1 MTPARVLAVDVGG
14 TKLAAAVVAADG
26 TMPAR
31 AEVGTPTSADPTVV
45 AGAVRR
51 LVDDVLAAAAA
62 RGVSERLLGLGIG
75 SAGPVDPVAGTV
87 SPVNIPA
94 WRRFPLVETLRPVL
108 PGRPT
113 VLAGDGN
120 CMALGEYW
128 RGTAGGSALLGM
140 VVSTGVGGGLVVDGR
155 VYLGGTGNAGHIGHL
170 VVDLDGERCGCGSR
184 GCVETMAS
192 GPSMVRWAVAHGWS
206 TMDGVPRDA
215 RALARDAQ
223 RGHPAAREAFQRAA
237 NALAAAIVSAAALV
251 DLDEVV
257 IGGGVAQAGDVL
269 FGPLLA
275 ALPDL
280 AGFEFVRRVR
290 VSRSALGG
298 DAGLLGAAALA
309 LDRAGLKIAPARSGT
324 PARP

>member
-26 TMPAR
+26 TIPAR
-31 AEVGTPTSADPTVV
+31 AQVGTPTSTDPSVV

-51 LVDDVLAAAAA
+51 LLDDVLAAASA
-62 RGVSERLLGLGIG
+62 RGMAERLVGLGIG

-94 WRRFPLVETLRPVL
+94 WRRFPLVEALRPVL

-128 RGTAGGSALLGM
+128 QGKAGGSALLGM

-155 VYLGGTGNAGHIGHL
+155 VYFGGTGNAGHVGHL
-170 VVDLDGERCGCGSR
+170 VVDLDGERCACGGR

-206 TMDGVPRDA
+206 TVDGSPADA
-215 RALARDAQ
+215 RALARDAR
-223 RGHPAAREAFQRAA
+223 RGA
-237 NALAAAIVSAAALV
+237 NALAAAIVSAAALD

-257 IGGGVAQAGDVL
+257 IGGGVARAGDVL
-269 FGPLLA
+269 FQPLLA
-275 ALPDL
+275 ALSDR
-280 AGFEFVRRVR
+280 AGFDFVRRVR
-290 VSRSALGG
+290 VSRSVLAG
-298 DAGLLGAAALA
+298 DAGLIGAAALA
-309 LDRAGLKIAPARSGT
+309 LDCAGMKVAPAYIRGQDS
-324 PARP
+324 

>member
-26 TMPAR
+26 TIPAR
-31 AEVGTPTSADPTVV
+31 AQVGTPTSTDPSVV

-51 LVDDVLAAAAA
+51 LLDGVLAAASA
-62 RGVSERLLGLGIG
+62 RGMAERLVGLGIG

-94 WRRFPLVETLRPVL
+94 WRRFPLVEALRPVL

-128 RGTAGGSALLGM
+128 QGKAAGSALLGM

-155 VYLGGTGNAGHIGHL
+155 VYFGSTGNAGHVGHL
-170 VVDLDGERCGCGSR
+170 VVDLDGERCGCGGR

-206 TMDGVPRDA
+206 TVDGSPADA
-215 RALARDAQ
+215 RTLARDAR

-257 IGGGVAQAGDVL
+257 IGGGVARAGDVL
-269 FGPLLA
+269 FQPLLA
-275 ALPDL
+275 ALPDR
-280 AGFEFVRRVR
+280 AGFDFVRRVR
-290 VSRSALGG
+290 VSRSVLDG

-309 LDRAGLKIAPARSGT
+309 LDCAGMKVAPANVTGQDS
-324 PARP
+324 